1 VKRRDF
7 ITLVGGSAVAWPLTA
22 RADFAHYRS
31 KTEDVRLKGRKL
43 HILNEP
49 YRLDFSAAIPISVA
63 MSLPERTRPRPGRES
78 AHRKSNAEL
87 LASSNLGKN
96 GRFFDGADVIELLR
110 EAVVREGGISAF
122 AKRAGLHR
130 ADINNTLKGR
140 RP

>member
-1 VKRRDF
+1 MPSPRRF
-7 ITLVGGSAVAWPLTA
+7 P
-22 RADFAHYRS
+22 
-31 KTEDVRLKGRKL
+31 
-43 HILNEP
+43 P
-49 YRLDFSAAIPISVA
+49 P
-63 MSLPERTRPRPGRES
+63 

-110 EAVVREGGISAF
+110 EAVIREGSISAF

-140 RP
+140 LPVSRTLVKVLGLRKVYTAE

>member
-1 VKRRDF
+1 MNRIDS
-7 ITLVGGSAVAWPLTA
+7 TL
-22 RADFAHYRS
+22 
-31 KTEDVRLKGRKL
+31 
-43 HILNEP
+43 
-49 YRLDFSAAIPISVA
+49 SAAIPISVA
-63 MSLPERTRPRPGRES
+63 MSLPERTRPRPS

-87 LASSNLGKN
+87 LASSNLGKS

-140 RP
+140 LPVSRTLVKVLGLRKVYTAE